1 MSPQPIKIAEKILT
15 HLKLKQLR
23 LLVAIGEHQS
33 VLHAANALNTSQ
45 PAATKLIK
53 DLETDFQVELFSRTN
68 RGMIPTLYGEA
79 LIHHGKLILKQI
91 THAAQELDDLK
102 EGSGGRVVVGTLLS
116 ASVTLLPLTI
126 RKVMEEKPN
135 VMIKIVEGTNE
146 VLMPS
151 LRSGDVDLVV
161 GRLPTHRHR
170 EKLEQEVL
178 FEEEVICI
186 ARNDHPVHNLKN
198 INLDDL
204 IKYSWI
210 LPPEETSL
218 RTQIDLMLVNHNHAS
233 PLNSVESV
241 SYLANRSLIL
251 HSDMIGVVPAYVAT
265 FDIDAGLVKQVAW
278 KVSAPISPVGIT
290 KRKDA
295 KLPPPVEYFLTTLRE
310 VSAQFKA

>member
-1 MSPQPIKIAEKILT
+1 MPQKPIKIAEKILT

-53 DLETDFQVELFSRTN
+53 DLEADFQVELFSRTN

-126 RKVMEEKPN
+126 QKVMEEKPN
-135 VMIKIVEGTNE
+135 VMIKIVEATNE
-146 VLMPS
+146 VLMPA

-170 EKLEQEVL
+170 ENLEQEVL
-178 FEEEVICI
+178 FEEEVICL
-186 ARNDHPVHNLKN
+186 ARNEHPVHSLKN
-198 INLDDL
+198 INLNDL

-218 RTQIDLMLVNHNHAS
+218 RTQIDLMLVNNHVS

-251 HSDMIGVVPAYVAT
+251 NSDMIGVVPAYVAT
-265 FDIDAGLVKQVAW
+265 LDIDAGLIKQVAW
-278 KVSAPISPVGIT
+278 NVPAPISPVGIT
-290 KRKDA
+290 KRKHG
-295 KLPPPVEYFLTTLRE
+295 KLPPPVEYFLQTLRE
-310 VSAQFKA
+310 VAAQF